1 MWWSASINHTAV
13 PGWTRVLPLSI
24 FDFVLSILRRFHIPL
39 PNPKRWFVTSLLKNF
54 LFVCLNSTSP
64 CVVIPCLS
72 RLLSLFTRASV
83 LWLLPSCISSSWHL
97 SAGCWLR
104 RGSPTWQSLA
114 KWGHD
119 SFASGFCASAG
130 VSPHSITRFKI
141 VCSAVTVLKLSHL
154 KVDEKNQYIINN
166 RAYLNVQQYAKLV

>member
-1 MWWSASINHTAV
+1 MFFHSV
-13 PGWTRVLPLSI
+13 FLPLYFLFCGGFI
-24 FDFVLSILRRFHIPL
+24 FPCQTLKDDSWRLFLRTFC
-39 PNPKRWFVTSLLKNF
+39 

-154 KVDEKNQYIINN
+154 KVDEKN
-166 RAYLNVQQYAKLV
+166 